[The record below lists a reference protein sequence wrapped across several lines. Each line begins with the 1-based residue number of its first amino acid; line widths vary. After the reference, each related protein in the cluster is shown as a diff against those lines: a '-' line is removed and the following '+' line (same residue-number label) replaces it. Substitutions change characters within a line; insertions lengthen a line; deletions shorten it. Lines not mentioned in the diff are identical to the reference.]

1 MTQTKDFSLSQ
12 DELDSFISLVTRT
25 TGIIPRESHKTGI
38 KTYIEKILSKNSF
51 TPSEYKHFLGTNP
64 KLLSELINASTV
76 NETYFFREEKQFS
89 ILKEKIFPQWKA
101 SFGTMPIRVWSA
113 ACSYGEEAYSISLLA
128 HECGVTA
135 DITASDINSEVLEHC
150 KSGIFLGS
158 SIRQMDGQSFKNLLN
173 DYQRE
178 DRKVEFPDHIKNSI
192 HTKKINLAQIDSQET
207 ESILPKSQNII
218 FLRNVFIYFSQEL
231 RARILRTISEKCMC
245 DGGILFVS
253 MSEIAQLDSTVVPP
267 SLETVMDG
275 KVFYFTK
282 KISSSGK
289 TGVSNGKNFQ

>member
-1 MTQTKDFSLSQ
+1 MTQKKDFSLSQ
-12 DELDSFISLVTRT
+12 EELASFISLVTLN

-38 KTYIEKILSKNSF
+38 KTYIERTLAENSLSA
-51 TPSEYKHFLGTNP
+51 SEYKRLIDTKPN
-64 KLLSELINASTV
+64 LLSELVNASTV

-89 ILKEKIFPQWKA
+89 ILKERLFPQWKA
-101 SFGTMPIRVWSA
+101 SFGTMPIRIWSA

-128 HECGVTA
+128 RECKITA

-150 KSGIFLGS
+150 KQGLFLGS
-158 SIRQMDGQSFKNLLN
+158 SIRQMDGLAFKNLLIP
-173 DYQRE
+173 YQRE
-178 DRKVEFPDHIKNSI
+178 DKKIEFPPQIKNSI
-192 HTKKINLAQIDSQET
+192 HTKKINLAKIDSPET
-207 ESILPKSQNII
+207 EKILPQNQSII

-267 SLETVMDG
+267 SLEKVMDG
-275 KVFYFTK
+275 KVFYF
-282 KISSSGK
+282 I
-289 TGVSNGKNFQ
+289 KNQRQREKQEF